1 MLKLMNR
8 SQLRSKTKYLFIVTV
23 SLIIAIF
30 LVACGGSEPELPPEL
45 EDISLPTPTQRP
57 TTTPIPTAT
66 PFPTATPI
74 PEGSDEGSET
84 GGDSEQPADGSEATG
99 ENTGAEDEL
108 PEDYVEPEVV
118 SINFRQQTI
127 NDWVEVVPPPGWI
140 VSAGIDGLIMSQ
152 DPARVPDVPFALVRR
167 WGNVVSVNDWVAYL
181 PDATEERNSNVTI
194 RMGGYDWEGVFVTTA
209 DHSYRA
215 FFAVSNDTL
224 PTYTIMV
231 YVPIDPETRTEEGFT
246 REALLEKWDSSASEL
261 NTILRRFLFS

>member
-1 MLKLMNR
+1 MLKHK
-8 SQLRSKTKYLFIVTV
+8 SKHLITVTV
-23 SLIIAIF
+23 GLLLILF
-30 LVACGGSEPELPPEL
+30 LAACGGESEPDPTLEI
-45 EDISLPTPTQRP
+45 EDISLPTPTKRP
-57 TTTPIPTAT
+57 TTTPVPTAT
-66 PFPTATPI
+66 PFPTSTPA
-74 PEGSDEGSET
+74 PENSDSDNSEEGT
-84 GGDSEQPADGSEATG
+84 GDSG
-99 ENTGAEDEL
+99 ESNETDAAAEEL
-108 PEDYVEPEVV
+108 PDEFVEPEFV

-140 VSAGIDGLIMSQ
+140 VSAGLDGLMMSQ

-167 WGNVVSVNDWVAYL
+167 WGNVVSVGDWVAYL

-194 RMGGYDWEGVFVTTA
+194 RMGGYDWEGVFLTTA
-209 DHSYRA
+209 DNSYRA

-231 YVPIDPETRTEEGFT
+231 YVPQDPATEPEGGFT

>member
-1 MLKLMNR
+1 MLNLMNR
-8 SQLRSKTKYLFIVTV
+8 SQTRSKTKYLFIIAV
-23 SLIIAIF
+23 SLILAIF

-45 EDISLPTPTQRP
+45 EDISISTPTPRP
-57 TTTPIPTAT
+57 TTTPVPTAS

-74 PEGSDEGSET
+74 PEGGDESSET
-84 GGDSEQPADGSEATG
+84 SEETGQSADGSG
-99 ENTGAEDEL
+99 ENTDSAEEL

-127 NDWVEVVPPPGWI
+127 NDWVEVVPPPGWV

-152 DPARVPDVPFALVRR
+152 DPARVPEVPFALVRR

-209 DHSYRA
+209 DNSYRA

-231 YVPIDPETRTEEGFT
+231 YVPIDPATRTDEGFT
-246 REALLEKWDSSASEL
+246 REALLEKWDISASEL

>member
-1 MLKLMNR
+1 MVTLSLML
-8 SQLRSKTKYLFIVTV
+8 
-23 SLIIAIF
+23 AIF
-30 LVACGGSEPELPPEL
+30 LAACGGSEPGLPPEI
-45 EDISLPTPTQRP
+45 EDISLPTPTKRP
-57 TTTPIPTAT
+57 TTTPVPTAS
-66 PFPTATPI
+66 PFPTSTPSSGNSG
-74 PEGSDEGSET
+74 EGTGNNNEEGQAVT
-84 GGDSEQPADGSEATG
+84 GGAIFGEQT
-99 ENTGAEDEL
+99 AEPEEEL
-108 PEDYVEPEVV
+108 PEEFVEPEFV

-140 VSAGIDGLIMSQ
+140 VSAGLDGLIMSQ

-194 RMGGYDWEGVFVTTA
+194 RMGGYDWEGVFVTKA
-209 DHSYRA
+209 DNSYRA

-231 YVPIDPETRTEEGFT
+231 YVPLDPNTRPEEGFT
-246 REALLEKWDSSASEL
+246 REALLEKWDVSASEL

>member
-1 MLKLMNR
+1 MNR
-8 SQLRSKTKYLFIVTV
+8 SNLRSIKKYILVVTLSLVLALF
-23 SLIIAIF
+23 LA
-30 LVACGGSEPELPPEL
+30 ACGGSEPDLPPEI
-45 EDISLPTPTQRP
+45 ENISLPTPTKRP
-57 TTTPIPTAT
+57 TTTPVPTAS
-66 PFPTATPI
+66 PFPTSTPI
-74 PEGSDEGSET
+74 PANNESGEAEAGTGNET
-84 GGDSEQPADGSEATG
+84 IIGGQTTEPAE
-99 ENTGAEDEL
+99 EL
-108 PEDYVEPEVV
+108 PEEFVEPEFV

-140 VSAGIDGLIMSQ
+140 VSAGLDGLMMSQ

-181 PDATEERNSNVTI
+181 PDAAEERNSNVTI
-194 RMGGYDWEGVFVTTA
+194 RMGGYDWEGVFLTTA
-209 DHSYRA
+209 DNSYRA

-231 YVPIDPETRTEEGFT
+231 FVPLDPNTQPEGGFT